1 MNFESLGM
9 IETKGLLPSIE
20 AADAMLKAADVYLFK
35 KEHAGAG
42 LTMIMVLGN
51 VAAVKASLGAGYTA
65 AERVQEKSVKNICV
79 IPRPDEQVMKVFSR
93 NLRSKI
99 PYPNDGKNLEDPDTW
114 VLENGKK
121 PEGDSSEKPTE
132 EITEELDLEFE
143 KEIDLEEINLLD
155 IEVLIDFSKTNE
167 VETTTERLKQY
178 RVKDLKDLYF
188 EMSDVASADLNK
200 MNKSE
205 VIEGIENELYSE

>member
-1 MNFESLGM
+1 MV
-9 IETKGLLPSIE
+9 SIV
-20 AADAMLKAADVYLFK
+20 LK
-35 KEHAGAG
+35 
-42 LTMIMVLGN
+42 
-51 VAAVKASLGAGYTA
+51 
-65 AERVQEKSVKNICV
+65 
-79 IPRPDEQVMKVFSR
+79 
-93 NLRSKI
+93 
-99 PYPNDGKNLEDPDTW
+99 DGK
-114 VLENGKK
+114 K
-121 PEGDSSEKPTE
+121 
-132 EITEELDLEFE
+132 LEFE

-167 VETTTERLKQY
+167 AETTTERLKQY

>member
-1 MNFESLGM
+1 MDFESLGM

-42 LTMIMVLGN
+42 LTMIMILGN

-114 VLENGKK
+114 VLENEKK
-121 PEGDSSEKPTE
+121 SEGDSLEKPTE
-132 EITEELDLEFE
+132 EITEELDLEG
-143 KEIDLEEINLLD
+143 INLLD

-167 VETTTERLKQY
+167 AETTTERLKQY

-188 EMSDVASADLNK
+188 EMADIASADLNK

-205 VIEGIENELYSE
+205 VIEGIEKELYSE

>member
-1 MNFESLGM
+1 MDFESLGM

-42 LTMIMVLGN
+42 LTMIMILGN

-114 VLENGKK
+114 VLENEKK
-121 PEGDSSEKPTE
+121 SEGDSLEKPTE
-132 EITEELDLEFE
+132 EITEELDLEG
-143 KEIDLEEINLLD
+143 INLLD

-167 VETTTERLKQY
+167 AETTTERLKQY

-188 EMSDVASADLNK
+188 EMADIASADLNK

-205 VIEGIENELYSE
+205 VIEGIEKELYSEW